1 MKLLMIFVGI
11 FILILGAGRIWARA
25 AKPPH
30 LGVKNG
36 LLSILPDTPN
46 CVSTQ
51 DGSSEQRMAPM
62 PYSGSQ
68 SDAQQKLLGII
79 TILSRC
85 AIQEEKPGYIWVV
98 YRSMVF
104 GVFEKYRFIDGD
116 GAIHIAPSFQHFCCF
131 YRCID
136 RCFILPE
143 KDRTQKKKEN
153 KISFIVQFSPQDF
166 LALFA
171 IGSMN

>member
-79 TILSRC
+79 TKLSRC

-104 GVFEKYRFIDGD
+104 GFPDDVEFLFDDEKKVIHFRAAARLGYFDMVVNRKRMEKISMQFEK
-116 GAIHIAPSFQHFCCF
+116 S
-131 YRCID
+131 
-136 RCFILPE
+136 
-143 KDRTQKKKEN
+143 
-153 KISFIVQFSPQDF
+153 
-166 LALFA
+166 
-171 IGSMN
+171 